1 MEGIVFFLGADAIF
15 VEAQHHAVL
24 LAAWL
29 DAIHTTAIVHG
40 RNRGVGLPAFALAA
54 RLKVFAIK
62 FARGPSSIK
71 WIAEGIAPHRANM
84 DDWT

>member
-1 MEGIVFFLGADAIF
+1 MQGIVSFLGADAIF
-15 VEAQHHAVL
+15 DQTQHHAVL

-29 DAIHTTAIVHG
+29 DAIHTTAIAHG
-40 RNRGVGLPAFALAA
+40 RGRGVGLPVFALAA

-71 WIAEGIAPHRANM
+71 WIAEGIAPHRASM
-84 DDWT
+84 DDGT